1 MQLALDHHTGKE
13 VAIKFI
19 RHGPGFES
27 WIVAR
32 ELINQRMC
40 YAHPHIVQLQVCLIR
55 CRSGDGCQ
63 TGAYITGLALYLLI
77 APPRTHTRAR
87 VPVAPCCQQGLKHH
101 PVPAPQT

>member
-27 WIVAR
+27 RIVAR

-40 YAHPHIVQLQVCLIR
+40 YAHPHIVQLQVGNLPSAVLCMPCAENGARRPGRDMLANALAGPASTSLKTVT
-55 CRSGDGCQ
+55 CRL
-63 TGAYITGLALYLLI
+63 GAFLSST
-77 APPRTHTRAR
+77 
-87 VPVAPCCQQGLKHH
+87 
-101 PVPAPQT
+101 APQHK